1 MMNYIALHLT
11 NYLISDV
18 MTDHRDKTDKIH
30 ESASLRSPF
39 LEQLTDYSRLHWGIL
54 IALFAA
60 VLMWFIIHKTKSGFE
75 FRAVGFNQ
83 HAAQYAGMS
92 VRKNMMYAMMISGAF
107 AGLA

>member
-39 LEQLTDYSRLHWGIL
+39 
-54 IALFAA
+54 
-60 VLMWFIIHKTKSGFE
+60 
-75 FRAVGFNQ
+75 
-83 HAAQYAGMS
+83 
-92 VRKNMMYAMMISGAF
+92 
-107 AGLA
+107 

>member
-39 LEQLTDYSRLHWGIL
+39 LERLTDYSRLHWGIL

-60 VLMWFIIHKTKSGFE
+60 SPHVVYHS
-75 FRAVGFNQ
+75 
-83 HAAQYAGMS
+83 
-92 VRKNMMYAMMISGAF
+92 
-107 AGLA
+107 